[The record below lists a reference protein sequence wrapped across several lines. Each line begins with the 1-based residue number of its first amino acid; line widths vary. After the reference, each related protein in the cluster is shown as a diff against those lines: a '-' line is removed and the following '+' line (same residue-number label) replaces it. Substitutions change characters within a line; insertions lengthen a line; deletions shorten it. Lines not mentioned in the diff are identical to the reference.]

1 MGFFRKEELEYS
13 KVRRIF
19 GFLVLRVLDLRLGDS
34 ANSVARVYIG
44 ISPASSLLHLWV
56 RALY

>member
-1 MGFFRKEELEYS
+1 MGFFREEELEYS

-19 GFLVLRVLDLRLGDS
+19 GFLVLRVMDLRLRDN
-34 ANSVARVYIG
+34 ANSVARVYVG
-44 ISPASSLLHLWV
+44 ISPASSLLHLWA